1 MKKWRRKE
9 ENLKFHYG
17 FVIVFGGFIIMAL
30 LHSMLQTCFSLF
42 LVPVTEGMGIARTQF
57 SLCTSIVAIVMM
69 IISPKMGKSTWGKA
83 YPGSFYNLCSGDGN
97 FLCNLWV
104 CNTNMAYVY

>member
-1 MKKWRRKE
+1 MEKKRGKF
-9 ENLKFHYG
+9 KFHYG

-57 SLCTSIVAIVMM
+57 SLCTSIVDYITEN
-69 IISPKMGKSTWGKA
+69 GKSTWEKA

>member
-1 MKKWRRKE
+1 MSIKMNRTNRGEKMEKKRGKF
-9 ENLKFHYG
+9 KFHYG
-17 FVIVFGGFIIMAL
+17 FAIVFGGFIIMAL

-69 IISPKMGKSTWGKA
+69 II
-83 YPGSFYNLCSGDGN
+83 
-97 FLCNLWV
+97 
-104 CNTNMAYVY
+104 

>member
-1 MKKWRRKE
+1 MEKKRGKF
-9 ENLKFHYG
+9 KFHYG

-69 IISPKMGKSTWGKA
+69 IISPKMGKVLVHKL
-83 YPGSFYNLCSGDGN
+83 N
-97 FLCNLWV
+97 WV
-104 CNTNMAYVY
+104 LAIPIPSVTGTRNRLKHV